1 MKKNLTAFKTFVIKR
16 SILGWLKSFSYM
28 VPKHLKIYIFSLEH
42 FHLLVFILF
51 WDGNILIFWNALVSW
66 KMFPVKLLSR
76 LPLYVLFSPGR
87 HHLEESRSLS
97 MQDLH
102 DLKDCRKE
110 LKSWFHT
117 GSVDSEQSSMGSGC
131 GIYVLYRMNPYVST
145 WTMSL

>member
-1 MKKNLTAFKTFVIKR
+1 
-16 SILGWLKSFSYM
+16 M

-87 HHLEESRSLS
+87 LHLEESRSLS

-110 LKSWFHT
+110 LKSWFHNRVCRFWT
-117 GSVDSEQSSMGSGC
+117 KFHGLRLWYLCSLQDESICFHMNNVTVRHASHRTLT
-131 GIYVLYRMNPYVST
+131 IRMYCFIFIF
-145 WTMSL
+145 